1 MPFYAPGAAGGQ
13 EEERMETG
21 CRDINDVMLCLKE
34 HPEIRF
40 IRMVYPDVLGQMRD
54 QSVPVERVEGF
65 FGDGAGF
72 DGSSVT
78 GLREGVNESDLIFR
92 PEPGTFTPLPW
103 VYEGKT
109 SMFAG
114 KKNEPK
120 YPVWRE
126 AVVFGYIHAPDGS
139 NFEGDA
145 RYVLKRVLEEE
156 MKSGLFDRMM
166 VGPEL
171 EFFLFPDDRTPV
183 PSDTGQYHAGGLFGE
198 MRKEVQLLFENM
210 SWECDHHEVAGG
222 QHELDLKYD
231 DVMDMADRVV
241 FLRYAIKR
249 IAKSYGLYATFMPKP
264 VNGQNG
270 SGMHTHQSLWKDDEN
285 IFFDAKAD
293 YNLSEA
299 ARGYIAG
306 LMEYGPH
313 FTLVW
318 NQWVNSY
325 KRLVPG
331 YEAPTYVAW
340 GRQNRSAYIRVPEY
354 ARGKNHAARVE
365 LRSPDPALNPYLGF
379 ATMLAAGMEGIRKK
393 LDFSEPVEDNIFEMD
408 ASLRQ
413 ERGIKDLPA
422 DMGAALEAFEGS
434 ELARRVLGEHI
445 FKELVRNKRH
455 EWQEYNM
462 MVTDYEI
469 ERYLPNL

>member
-1 MPFYAPGAAGGQ
+1 
-13 EEERMETG
+13 MEAG
-21 CRDINDVMLCLKE
+21 CRDVKDVMSLLKE
-34 HPEIRF
+34 HPEIKF

-54 QSVPVERVEGF
+54 QSVPVHKVESF

-92 PEPGTFTPLPW
+92 PEPATFVALPW
-103 VYEGKT
+103 VYEGQT
-109 SMFAG
+109 RMFG
-114 KKNEPK
+114 GGVDEPGF
-120 YPVWRE
+120 PVWRE
-126 AVVFGYIHAPDGS
+126 AMVFGYIHTPDGS
-139 NFEGDA
+139 HFEGDA
-145 RYVLKRVLEEE
+145 RYVLRRVLDEE
-156 MKSGLFDRMM
+156 MAAGIFDSVK

-183 PSDTGQYHAGGLFGE
+183 PTDTGQYHAGGLYGE
-198 MRKEVQLLFENM
+198 MRKEIQLLFEDM
-210 SWECDHHEVAGG
+210 DWECDHHEVAGG
-222 QHELDLKYD
+222 QHELDLKYAEA
-231 DVMDMADRVV
+231 MGMADRVM

-264 VNGQNG
+264 VNGENG
-270 SGMHTHQSLWKDDEN
+270 SGMHTHQSLWKESEN
-285 IFFDAKAD
+285 LFFDANAD
-293 YNLSEA
+293 YHLSEL

-313 FTLVW
+313 FTLAW

-379 ATMLAAGMEGIRKK
+379 ATMLAAGMEGVRNN
-393 LDFSEPVEDNIFEMD
+393 LSFSEPVEDNIFEMD
-408 ASLRQ
+408 PALRK
-413 ERGIKDLPA
+413 EKGIKDLPA
-422 DMGAALEAFEGS
+422 DMGAALDAFENS
-434 ELARRVLGEHI
+434 PVTKRVLGEHVWR
-445 FKELVRNKRH
+445 ELLRNKRH
-455 EWQEYNM
+455 EWNEYNM

-469 ERYLPNL
+469 ERYLPSL

>member
-1 MPFYAPGAAGGQ
+1 MDTP
-13 EEERMETG
+13 
-21 CRDINDVMLCLKE
+21 CRDLKDVKSLLKD
-34 HPEIRF
+34 HPEIKF
-40 IRMVYPDVLGQMRD
+40 IRMAYPDVLGQMRD
-54 QSVPVERVEGF
+54 QSVPVETVEGF
-65 FGDGAGF
+65 FEDGVGF

-92 PEPGTFTPLPW
+92 PEPRTFVALPW

-109 SMFAG
+109 KRFSGA
-114 KKNEPK
+114 KNEPC

-126 AVVFGYIHAPDGS
+126 AMVFGYIHAPDGEH
-139 NFEGDA
+139 FDGDA
-145 RYVLKRVLEEE
+145 RYVLKRVLEHEAKE
-156 MKSGLFDRMM
+156 GGFDRMM

-171 EFFLFPDDRTPV
+171 ELFLFPDDRTPV
-183 PSDTGQYHAGGLFGE
+183 PSDSGQYHAGGLYGE
-198 MRKEVQLLFENM
+198 MRKEVQLLFDYME
-210 SWECDHHEVAGG
+210 WECDHHEVAGG
-222 QHELDLKYD
+222 QHELDLKYSD
-231 DVMDMADRVV
+231 AMDMADRVM
-241 FLRYAIKR
+241 FLRYAIRR
-249 IAKSYGLYATFMPKP
+249 IAKSYGLHATFMPKP

-270 SGMHTHQSLWKDDEN
+270 SGMHTHQSLWRAGEN
-285 IFFDAKAD
+285 LFFDAKTE
-293 YNLSEA
+293 YNLSQM

-306 LMEYGPH
+306 LMEYGPQ

-354 ARGKNHAARVE
+354 ARGKNHAARAE

-379 ATMLAAGMEGIRKK
+379 ATMLAAGMEGVRKK
-393 LDFSEPVEDNIFEMD
+393 LPFSAPVEDNIFEMD
-408 ASLRQ
+408 AALRQ
-413 ERGIKDLPA
+413 ERGIRDLPG
-422 DMGAALEAFEGS
+422 DMGAALKAFEGS
-434 ELARRVLGEHI
+434 ELARRVLGEHVWG
-445 FKELVRNKRH
+445 ELIRNKLH

-469 ERYLPNL
+469 KRYLPNM